1 MGGSTP
7 SQEPWRQLGQPWGEL
22 AGVETI
28 KGTGEFIPA
37 EVGALWYSGLAD
49 RYTT

>member
-7 SQEPWRQLGQPWGEL
+7 SQELWQLGQPWGEL

-28 KGTGEFIPA
+28 KGTGEFIPT
-37 EVGALWYSGLAD
+37 EVGALWCSGLAD
-49 RYTT
+49 HYAT